1 MHEWMYVPTK
11 QNVADDGT
19 KWQGLPDL
27 TSQSRWFI
35 GPYFLY
41 CSEEDWPRSPQ
52 SSHTA
57 ELELHPS
64 VMSHFIAPTSV
75 ICVDEYS
82 CWDRIVKVVA
92 LLHRFPS
99 NCKLKLLKKPTIVG
113 PVSSQEIKVAESYLF
128 RQAQQETFPDE
139 VAHLRRFQDT
149 SESSVTAVP
158 KSSPLH
164 QKSPWLDHYGV
175 MRMRGRIAAC
185 DYATDDAKY
194 PIILPRD
201 HHTTRLIVAHYH
213 HKLHHQNHETVINE
227 IRQKFSIPQLR
238 STYTKVRNN
247 CQRCKNDRAVPR
259 APIMADLPLA
269 RLDAFTRPFTHV
281 GVDFFGPYEV
291 VVGRRIEKRWG
302 LLATCLTIRA
312 IHIEV
317 VHSLST
323 NSIMA
328 LRNFISRRGKPQ
340 TFYSDRGTNFVGAN
354 RVLEEIDSIIKE
366 EELMKEFVDTDTS
379 WTFLPPAS
387 PHMGGSWE
395 RLIGSVKKNLMA
407 ILPARKLTDEVLRN
421 LLTEIESTVNS
432 RPLTH
437 VPVDDDSAPALT
449 PNHFL
454 LGSTNGSKP
463 LSNADDSGSVLRQT
477 WLLSQVQ
484 ANRFW
489 KRWVTDY
496 LPEITRRTKWF
507 VHTKPIEMN
516 DIVVIVDPKS
526 PRNCWPRG
534 RIINIHLGKD
544 GQPRSATV
552 RTTSGIYERPTTKL
566 AVLDVRRETK

>member
-57 ELELHPS
+57 ELELRPS

-113 PVSSQEIKVAESYLF
+113 PVPSQELKVAESYLF

-185 DYATDDAKY
+185 DYATEDAKY

-269 RLDAFTRPFTHV
+269 RLGAFTRPFTHV

-323 NSIMA
+323 NSCIMP
-328 LRNFISRRGKPQ
+328 N
-340 TFYSDRGTNFVGAN
+340 DRGTNFVGAN

-463 LSNADDSGSVLRQT
+463 LRNADDSGSVLRQT

-489 KRWVTDY
+489 K
-496 LPEITRRTKWF
+496 
-507 VHTKPIEMN
+507 
-516 DIVVIVDPKS
+516 
-526 PRNCWPRG
+526 RG